1 MLAVSSAQPLASK
14 SPTGHP
20 YSIEGGH
27 FAFPLG
33 PYVGLGSQGI
43 IWNSQGSKL
52 YMGGAATLSKPQ
64 CCLSLVGDS
73 NALTAV
79 FHLWPGPMCFG

>member
-1 MLAVSSAQPLASK
+1 MAVSSAQPLASK

-27 FAFPLG
+27 FAFPLE

-43 IWNSQGSKL
+43 IWNHKWQGQPLQGSHS
-52 YMGGAATLSKPQ
+52 AA
-64 CCLSLVGDS
+64 SLWLETVM
-73 NALTAV
+73 
-79 FHLWPGPMCFG
+79 H

>member
-1 MLAVSSAQPLASK
+1 MLSLSSPWPLK
-14 SPTGHP
+14 PEHPTESP

-43 IWNSQGSKL
+43 IWNHKWQGQPLQGSHN
-52 YMGGAATLSKPQ
+52 AS
-64 CCLSLVGDS
+64 SLWLETVM
-73 NALTAV
+73 
-79 FHLWPGPMCFG
+79 H

>member
-1 MLAVSSAQPLASK
+1 VLALSSAQPLASK

-43 IWNSQGSKL
+43 IWNHKWQGQPPQGSHS
-52 YMGGAATLSKPQ
+52 AA
-64 CCLSLVGDS
+64 SLWLETVM
-73 NALTAV
+73 
-79 FHLWPGPMCFG
+79 H